1 VAVQK
6 NSRNK
11 SPPSRKK
18 PVALLFWVFFCIF
31 IVSLYFINREKI
43 RETMEVT
50 HFMDHLL
57 NRSPADEAPPGEP
70 DLPGGIGFVPRED
83 LPGPDDWE
91 LPPEVP
97 LLQEPPAPGE
107 APVAGES
114 FAGEK
119 PGSGEAPPLGEA
131 SSPQPEEGS
140 QELPVS
146 SPPIPEPERRNRS
159 LYFMRL
165 DRDGTVVRT
174 ITSRSLA
181 VSPSPL
187 ADTLQALLQG
197 PTAEERQQGMVSF
210 IPPGTRILDIRIR
223 GTTAYINFSEEF
235 QFGIFGAEGYA
246 AQLRQIVWT
255 ATEFS
260 TVKDV
265 QILIEGR
272 VVNFLGE
279 SILIGSPISRE
290 AMQ

>member
-1 VAVQK
+1 VAVPK

-11 SPPSRKK
+11 SPPPRKNSAA
-18 PVALLFWVFFCIF
+18 VLFWVFFFIF
-31 IVSLYFINREKI
+31 ISFLFFINRETI
-43 RETMEVT
+43 RKTIGAT
-50 HFMDHLL
+50 QFMDHLL
-57 NRSPADEAPPGEP
+57 NRSPALEAPPGETTAAEP
-70 DLPGGIGFVPRED
+70 DLPEGVAFVPRD
-83 LPGPDDWE
+83 DAPGPESRERPTEE
-91 LPPEVP
+91 LPREEATPQEAIEEAASIGEEAAHPEETP
-97 LLQEPPAPGE
+97 LPPA
-107 APVAGES
+107 
-114 FAGEK
+114 
-119 PGSGEAPPLGEA
+119 SGRETPAPP
-131 SSPQPEEGS
+131 
-140 QELPVS
+140 V
-146 SPPIPEPERRNRS
+146 PPAPEPERTSRN

-174 ITSRSLA
+174 MSSRSLA
-181 VSPSPL
+181 VSTSPL

-235 QFGIFGAEGYA
+235 QFGIFGTEGYA

-272 VVNFLGE
+272 VVNYLGE
-279 SILIGSPISRE
+279 SILIGSPINRE
-290 AMQ
+290 ALY